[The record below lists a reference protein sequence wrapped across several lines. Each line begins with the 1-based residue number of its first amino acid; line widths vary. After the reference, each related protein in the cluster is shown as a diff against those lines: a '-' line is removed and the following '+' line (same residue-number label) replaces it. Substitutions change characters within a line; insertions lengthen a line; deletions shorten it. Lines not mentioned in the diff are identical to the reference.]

1 MQSLHER
8 NIGKDQ
14 RTKLK
19 EGRGADENYERKHIF
34 SNDTQIFENHVNP
47 SRKIKFGHLE
57 GEFKKIKP
65 TSFYK
70 E

>member
-14 RTKLK
+14 QTKLK
-19 EGRGADENYERKHIF
+19 EDRRVDENYERKNIF
-34 SNDTQIFENHVNP
+34 SNGTQIFENHVNP
-47 SRKIKFGHLE
+47 SRKRKVGHLE

-65 TSFYK
+65 TSFDK